1 MTMASSTKPM
11 VRVHLGFRSHIWA
24 QICLCLHLCLWLGPA
39 AAETRAADTGLLVLL
54 PESDAAD
61 RARATA
67 VAELARSGAI
77 RLLLLSDTGPTHL
90 DLRQPV
96 GPEIEAQMREQGD
109 DTVHPAEL
117 LAKATDIAKAEGAVI
132 WYFGPCSYPAA
143 GGMGDAFLKAN
154 QALANQW
161 RVALTSKA
169 RVVCDEEPKG
179 YEWQDACEQRY
190 LRCLPIDLDA
200 LRATA
205 RALWPPWGEQILA
218 RLPGWPQRKIGDLRG
233 DASPAPDPP
242 PAAPVAR
249 TESDPPDAGVAAAP
263 PTPPPSSGAVITYAP
278 EPPADPGLPLWKII
292 LACALLLGVAIGGW
306 VLLRPRS
313 RVPAMAAPTRRNGEL
328 LLLDLFSRSLVLERV
343 RVPLGQA
350 SRSQI
355 HPLPCEPQGRQAIV
369 AIEVEPVA
377 QRKDAI
383 TVNLIVDDLS
393 DPEAPARSGQVV
405 ELTHGGEAV
414 AFGLLRVR
422 WAG

>member
-1 MTMASSTKPM
+1 MMNPASAVPVEGRFPAVVVPSN
-11 VRVHLGFRSHIWA
+11 A
-24 QICLCLHLCLWLGPA
+24 QAEDLNRA
-39 AAETRAADTGLLVLL
+39 AAVLDVARMGTGTVFLLRGQAAGRFHVDRRAAAQLGAPRPTS
-54 PESDAAD
+54 SD
-61 RARATA
+61 
-67 VAELARSGAI
+67 
-77 RLLLLSDTGPTHL
+77 P
-90 DLRQPV
+90 
-96 GPEIEAQMREQGD
+96 IE
-109 DTVHPAEL
+109 HPAEL
-117 LAKATDIAKAEGAVI
+117 LARATDIAKAEGADI
-132 WYFGPCSYPAA
+132 WYFGPCRYPAVRGEGESFA
-143 GGMGDAFLKAN
+143 RAN
-154 QALANQW
+154 QD
-161 RVALTSKA
+161 LTRKWQSVFELRP
-169 RVVCDEEPKG
+169 RVVCDEQPMG
-179 YEWQDACEQRY
+179 FEWQDACEEGY
-190 LRCLPIDLDA
+190 LRCLPTDLDA

-218 RLPGWPQRKIGDLRG
+218 RLPGWPQRKIGEVRS

-242 PAAPVAR
+242 PAAPVAQ
-249 TESDPPDAGVAAAP
+249 TESDPPDAAVAAAP
-263 PTPPPSSGAVITYAP
+263 PTPPPSSGAVIINVPDSLPP

>member
-1 MTMASSTKPM
+1 MTPYSQCSPLK
-11 VRVHLGFRSHIWA
+11 RVAAAARLLMMLA
-24 QICLCLHLCLWLGPA
+24 LCLSNSALAAPANDGPPLIVLPPG
-39 AAETRAADTGLLVLL
+39 AD
-54 PESDAAD
+54 SAD
-61 RARATA
+61 QARATGL
-67 VAELARSGAI
+67 VESARNGAQ
-77 RLLLLSDTGPTHL
+77 RALLLSGDEPIRL
-90 DLRQPV
+90 DLGIPL
-96 GPEIEAQMREQGD
+96 GPQLDAHLRKPRRD
-109 DTVHPAEL
+109 KPHPAEL
-117 LAKATDIAKAEGAVI
+117 LARATDIAKAEGAVI

-179 YEWQDACEQRY
+179 YEWRNACAHRE
-190 LRCLPIDLDA
+190 LDCLPTDLDA

-205 RALWPPWGEQILA
+205 RALWPSWGEQILA

-242 PAAPVAR
+242 PAAPVAQ
-249 TESDPPDAGVAAAP
+249 TESDPPDASVAAAP

-278 EPPADPGLPLWKII
+278 EPPPEPPADPGLPLWKII
-292 LACALLLGVAIGGW
+292 LACVLLLGVAIGGW
-306 VLLRPRS
+306 LLLRPRS
-313 RVPAMAAPTRRNGEL
+313 RVPAVAAPTRRNGEL